1 MCDLQAFLQTERTS
15 WWEIWRDRQRWK
27 LPFTAC
33 QRSAAR
39 CNVWGISRLTTLPR
53 HSTKNSRQ
61 LHLGN
66 LLGRKASS
74 RGFREL
80 ESTRRQVLRLLD
92 ARWKVLRV
100 SEFLPGQKQNL
111 RCPRAH
117 SAFQQD
123 RSAGVDSW
131 SN

>member
-1 MCDLQAFLQTERTS
+1 
-15 WWEIWRDRQRWK
+15 
-27 LPFTAC
+27 
-33 QRSAAR
+33 
-39 CNVWGISRLTTLPR
+39 
-53 HSTKNSRQ
+53 
-61 LHLGN
+61 N
-66 LLGRKASS
+66 LLGPKASA

-131 SN
+131 SNLGLSAFSKHGWQETFFYRLATSKKKSFLRSEEHTSELQSR